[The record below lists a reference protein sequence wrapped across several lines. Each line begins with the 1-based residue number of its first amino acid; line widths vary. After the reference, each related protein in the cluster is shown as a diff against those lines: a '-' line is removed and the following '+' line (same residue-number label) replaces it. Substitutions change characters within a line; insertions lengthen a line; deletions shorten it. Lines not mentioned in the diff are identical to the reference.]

1 MGKDKFICFLKSK
14 NKPEKS
20 LKGLPVNAILP
31 NLFASEKQI
40 KFQILKGMDLRG
52 VRLSGWSWRELVL

>member
-20 LKGLPVNAILP
+20 LKGLTVNAILP
-31 NLFASEKQI
+31 NLFASGKQI
-40 KFQILKGMDLRG
+40 KFQILNGMTRCG
-52 VRLSGWSWRELVL
+52 VRLPEWSWRERML